1 MKKLIKNLVL
11 VLMVVTMVSFG
22 LLSMSEKD
30 VNITMDFH
38 NSGQPEWSDEIF
50 IEGVMEG
57 VTVDFHNSGQP
68 EWSDEIFIDA
78 DHHDYEM
85 VSKRFNIQLK
95 RNFDFKNSGLP
106 ETIEFTTFLFI

>member
-30 VNITMDFH
+30 VNITM
-38 NSGQPEWSDEIF
+38 
-50 IEGVMEG
+50 
-57 VTVDFHNSGQP
+57 DFHNSGQP